1 MLTPEEIFEKEFKN
15 SFRGYNVNE
24 VNEFLDKIIQD
35 YARLIE
41 ENRALRRELGQGG
54 QRNTATQSMSAK
66 PSIRELVEERL
77 PADDVLRRIE
87 ALEKIV
93 YGRN

>member
-1 MLTPEEIFEKEFKN
+1 MLTPEDIFEKEFKH
-15 SFRGYNVNE
+15 SLRGYNVNE

-35 YARLIE
+35 YARMIE
-41 ENRALRRELGQGG
+41 ENRTLRRELQAKSGSTKPGMP
-54 QRNTATQSMSAK
+54 TASK
-66 PSIRELVEERL
+66 PSMRELVEERL
-77 PADDVLRRIE
+77 PADDVLRRVE

>member
-1 MLTPEEIFEKEFKN
+1 MLTPEDIFEKEFKN
-15 SFRGYNVNE
+15 SLRGYNINE

-41 ENRALRRELGQGG
+41 ENRTLRRELQGKG
-54 QRNTATQSMSAK
+54 APVGPKGTTMPK
-66 PSIRELVEERL
+66 PSMRELVEERL
-77 PADDVLRRIE
+77 PADDVLRRVE

>member
-1 MLTPEEIFEKEFKN
+1 MLTPEDIFEKEFKN
-15 SFRGYNVNE
+15 SFRGYNVAE

-41 ENRALRRELGQGG
+41 ENRALRRELQANTGQASP
-54 QRNTATQSMSAK
+54 RAATAPK
-66 PSIRELVEERL
+66 PSMRELVEERL
-77 PADDVLRRIE
+77 PLDDLLRRLE
-87 ALEKIV
+87 SLEKVV